1 MVGPLTGLRQVVAA
15 NNHRKGNTVSKSTV
29 TRIFFGSLITV
40 AAGAVIALIAVGLA
54 YANNVFVTNGS
65 TVVDV
70 WPSPLAFALL
80 GLGIVGAL
88 AMIAGVIAGFVAWIG
103 ALLNTS
109 QLQSKAWFL
118 ALLLLGIFNLGFI
131 AMIAYVVAG
140 PDGTRPITPPPAA
153 TAAPSPA

>member
-1 MVGPLTGLRQVVAA
+1 M
-15 NNHRKGNTVSKSTV
+15 SKSTV
-29 TRIFFGSLITV
+29 TRIFFGSLIAV

-54 YANNVFVTNGS
+54 FANDVFVTNGT
-65 TVVDV
+65 TVTDV
-70 WPSPLAFALL
+70 RPSPLAFGLL

-88 AMIAGVIAGFVAWIG
+88 AIIAGVIAGFIAWIG

-109 QLQSKAWFL
+109 QLQSKTWFL

-140 PDGTRPITPPPAA
+140 PDGTRRIIPPPAA
-153 TAAPSPA
+153 TAAPSQA